1 MKPLRSC
8 PRKTRGV
15 PPLLVGLGFCSWAEM
30 AYRERRCELDSGH
43 KKVAP
48 RHKARLPA
56 VPRLLGGS
64 RGQIWRIGRSMLAGV
79 GVLAVLAVLLLSP
92 FWPCLCMN

>member
-15 PPLLVGLGFCSWAEM
+15 PPLLLGLGFCSWAEM

-56 VPRLLGGS
+56 VPRLLGEVG
-64 RGQIWRIGRSMLAGV
+64 GRFGELEGV
-79 GVLAVLAVLLLSP
+79 CWQVSEFLRFLRFFYFLRSGHVYA
-92 FWPCLCMN
+92 